1 MSFPPKVNY
10 GALNLICY
18 FAIVYI
24 YTLYGKLFSV
34 LLGVTL
40 ITVLDRCQPSS
51 AVSGRFSLGLSG
63 RGKKTKT
70 QWNSDLSF
78 IEFKNHCLWVC
89 SGENSCVTVSESLSQ
104 DQRLLA
110 LTYIWLGRLEQ
121 TCYRVYFSIFFECK
135 NVRLHTAK
143 HWTEG
148 PPQCR

>member
-63 RGKKTKT
+63 QGKKKKPNEIQTYLL
-70 QWNSDLSF
+70 LSSK
-78 IEFKNHCLWVC
+78 IIVY
-89 SGENSCVTVSESLSQ
+89 GCV
-104 DQRLLA
+104 LA
-110 LTYIWLGRLEQ
+110 KI
-121 TCYRVYFSIFFECK
+121 
-135 NVRLHTAK
+135 HA
-143 HWTEG
+143 
-148 PPQCR
+148 